1 VSDTKEKREEI
12 TEEEKRLLEDEK
24 IKAARETRM
33 LERQEILVAWAK
45 KPANFIAIVLL
56 FIFFLMI
63 AFSVLFR
70 PPTNLQPQPRSIS
83 TNTR

>member
-1 VSDTKEKREEI
+1 VSGTKEEKKR
-12 TEEEKRLLEDEK
+12 LEDERLK
-24 IKAARETRM
+24 QEREARI

-45 KPANFIAIVLL
+45 KPANFIAIILL

-70 PPTNLQPQPRSIS
+70 PPTNLQPMPRSMN